1 MPRLCNVCGQP
12 FVESKNQTICWPCHR
27 DIALQILTK
36 LYGHERQ
43 VLVDILEMAEEYIDK
58 KENK

>member
-1 MPRLCNVCGQP
+1 M
-12 FVESKNQTICWPCHR
+12 
-27 DIALQILTK
+27 LTK